1 MPNPLSFLW
10 GDKHP
15 RVKVRR
21 RRRKSKHGQG
31 EDETPGVDAIEKLVV
46 EEIEIADVGALRLA
60 TAAPAKKRR
69 SSRSPAL
76 RAAFT
81 WTALW
86 LLPVLAALFARS
98 PWPMDETRTLAVAW
112 EMWTH
117 GSGLVPSL
125 NGELYTQQ
133 PPLLFWLINLGWRV
147 LGVNEWWPRVLPALF
162 GLASVYLTGRLARSL
177 WPEEDNV
184 RRYAPVLLMGMVFW
198 AFYLTLSLA
207 DMLLV
212 FFTMLGAIAIVAM
225 WRQQRRYAW
234 LLLGVSLGLGILS
247 SGLGAIIFLAPVAL
261 LLPFWASASDR
272 PHPGP
277 WYADTMKAAL
287 LALLIAG
294 AGLFAVAS
302 AGGTAYI
309 DRLLANPLPA
319 VPVDLFA
326 TARPWWWYLAALVV
340 VTLPWSIF
348 PLVWMRLGHI
358 SREKT
363 NPGIAFCLFWAW
375 PTILILSLFGLK
387 QPQFLLPL
395 LPAFALGMSYLLL
408 AEDLKYVGGD
418 SVFASMGFP
427 IVVLGGILAA
437 VPGLP
442 RVEALPDMLW
452 EQRSV
457 FIGIAVAGVGM
468 LLAWLPVPAMRQ
480 RIMNIAGGGIAI
492 LVIALLGVGSQFD
505 QLYGTNQVAKYLANA
520 QRQQRAIA
528 HVGRYD
534 GQFQFAGRL
543 TAPLEVVA
551 AAEAAKWC
559 ASHPDGLIVTYTEGW
574 QPRAAARAQPVLEAN
589 FRDQRVRIWDARTII
604 SVGS

>member
-1 MPNPLSFLW
+1 MPSPLSFLW
-10 GDKHP
+10 GKHP
-15 RVKVRR
+15 QSKGKRGQ
-21 RRRKSKHGQG
+21 RKLRHGRG
-31 EDETPGVDAIEKLVV
+31 EDRTPGVDEIEKLVV
-46 EEIEIADVGALRLA
+46 EEIEIGDVAAPRLA
-60 TAAPAKKRR
+60 TAAPAKKRK

-112 EMWTH
+112 ETWTH
-117 GSGLVPSL
+117 GGGLLPSL
-125 NGELYTQQ
+125 NGTLYTQQ
-133 PPLLFWLINLGWRV
+133 PPLLFWLIDLGWSV

-162 GLASVYLTGRLARSL
+162 GLGSVYLTGRLARSL
-177 WPEEDNV
+177 WPEEVNV
-184 RRYAPVLLMGMVFW
+184 GYYAPVLLMGMVFW
-198 AFYLTLSLA
+198 AFYLTLSMG

-212 FFTMLGAIAIVAM
+212 FFTLLGVVAIVAM
-225 WRQQRRYAW
+225 WRQQRRQAW
-234 LLLGVSLGLGILS
+234 LLLGTSLGLGILS
-247 SGLGAIIFLAPVAL
+247 SGFGALIYLGPVAL
-261 LLPFWASASDR
+261 LLPFWASADDR
-272 PHPGP
+272 PRAGR
-277 WYADTMKAAL
+277 WYADTIKAGF

-302 AGGTAYI
+302 KGGTAYI
-309 DRLLANPLPA
+309 DRLFSNPLPA

-326 TARPWWWYLAALVV
+326 SMRPWWWYVAALVV

-358 SREKT
+358 SRQKT
-363 NPGIAFCLFWAW
+363 NAGIAFCLFWAW
-375 PTILILSLFGLK
+375 PTIVVLSLFSLK

-457 FIGIAVAGVGM
+457 FIGIAIAGVGM
-468 LLAWLPVPAMRQ
+468 LLAWLPVPGMRQ
-480 RIMNIAGGGIAI
+480 RIMNIAGGVIAI
-492 LVIALLGVGSQFD
+492 LVIALLAIGSQFD
-505 QLYGTNQVAKYLANA
+505 QLYGTNKVAKYLANA
-520 QRQQRAIA
+520 QRQERAIA
-528 HVGRYD
+528 HVGHYD

-543 TAPLEVVA
+543 TTPLEVIDA
-551 AAEAAKWC
+551 ADAARWC
-559 ASHPDGLIVTYTEGW
+559 VDHPDGLVVTYTEGW
-574 QPRAAARAQPVLEAN
+574 QPRAAARSEPALEAD